1 MKINLKDILTLTLV
15 NAKKQVKDLT
25 DSQVSNLLTK
35 INKLM
40 TIVGNESDIRYKN
53 ILLKDAENEVDDYI
67 ESTIEEPVD
76 DEVQEA

>member
-53 ILLKDAENEVDDYI
+53 ILLEDVENEVDDYI
-67 ESTIEEPVD
+67 GSTIEEPVD
-76 DEVQEA
+76 DEA

>member
-1 MKINLKDILTLTLV
+1 MKIDLKDILTLTLV

-35 INKLM
+35 INKLI

-53 ILLKDAENEVDDYI
+53 ILLEDAENEVDDYI
-67 ESTIEEPVD
+67 ESTIEEPAD
-76 DEVQEA
+76 DEV

>member
-53 ILLKDAENEVDDYI
+53 ILLEDVENEVDDYI

-76 DEVQEA
+76 DER

>member
-1 MKINLKDILTLTLV
+1 MKIDLKDILTLTLV

-53 ILLKDAENEVDDYI
+53 ILLEDAENEVDDYI
-67 ESTIEEPVD
+67 ESTIAEPVD
-76 DEVQEA
+76 DEV

>member
-53 ILLKDAENEVDDYI
+53 ILLEDAENEVDDYI
-67 ESTIEEPVD
+67 ESTIEEPEEEEN
-76 DEVQEA
+76 EV

>member
-53 ILLKDAENEVDDYI
+53 ILLEDAENEADDYI
-67 ESTIEEPVD
+67 ETTIEEPVD

>member
-53 ILLKDAENEVDDYI
+53 ILLEGAENEVDDYI

-76 DEVQEA
+76 DEV

>member
-53 ILLKDAENEVDDYI
+53 ILLEDAENEVDDYI
-67 ESTIEEPVD
+67 ETTIKEPVD
-76 DEVQEA
+76 NEV

>member
-53 ILLKDAENEVDDYI
+53 ILLEDAENEADDYI

-76 DEVQEA
+76 DEV

>member
-53 ILLKDAENEVDDYI
+53 ILLEDAENEVDDYI

-76 DEVQEA
+76 DEV